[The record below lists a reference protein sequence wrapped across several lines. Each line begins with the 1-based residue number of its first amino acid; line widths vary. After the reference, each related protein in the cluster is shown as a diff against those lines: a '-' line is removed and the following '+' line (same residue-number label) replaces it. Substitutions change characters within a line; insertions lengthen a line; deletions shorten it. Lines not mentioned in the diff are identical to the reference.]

1 MGWGVQW
8 VSPDRRDCLFVKE
21 MKVAA
26 ILGLVSSL
34 LSSLTINVKF
44 LL

>member
-8 VSPDRRDCLFVKE
+8 VSPHRRDCLVVREVK
-21 MKVAA
+21 ATA
-26 ILGLVSSL
+26 ILGFVSSL